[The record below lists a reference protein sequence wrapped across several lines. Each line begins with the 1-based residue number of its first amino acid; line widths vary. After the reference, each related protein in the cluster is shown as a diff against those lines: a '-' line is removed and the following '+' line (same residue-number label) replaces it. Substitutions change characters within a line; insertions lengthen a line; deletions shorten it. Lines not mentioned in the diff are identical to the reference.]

1 MKQKA
6 WERRRG
12 GSVHHLKRSSPVA
25 NQVMI
30 DVLVM
35 SNGDRTAWGGEKS
48 EQSASR
54 ANDGNLEAAAVSRI

>member
-1 MKQKA
+1 
-6 WERRRG
+6 
-12 GSVHHLKRSSPVA
+12 
-25 NQVMI
+25 MI

>member
-1 MKQKA
+1 
-6 WERRRG
+6 
-12 GSVHHLKRSSPVA
+12 
-25 NQVMI
+25 MI

-48 EQSASR
+48 VQSASR

>member
-12 GSVHHLKRSSPVA
+12 GSAHHLKRSSPVA

-35 SNGDRTAWGGEKS
+35 TDRTAWGGEKS